1 MARFRIRTTV
11 EKTFDTVVEAEDADK
26 ARALATTN
34 TVKRETILVE
44 VSPVTDDALL
54 GDVT

>member
-1 MARFRIRTTV
+1 MPRFRVRTTV
-11 EKTFDTVVEAEDADK
+11 EKVFDIVVEAEDADK
-26 ARALATTN
+26 ARELATTN
-34 TVKRETILVE
+34 TVKRETTLVE